1 MPVFSK
7 YSDREYE
14 ALAKKHQALE
24 QKLEERDQSLED
36 ALLQVKELTALNK
49 KEAKVQKEQKEEN
62 DLLLAQLHQV
72 QEELEKYFL
81 ENKTAQDQIAQ
92 LKKDVSAQNEKS
104 KGLEADL
111 KAKLSETEKK
121 LSEANKLIK
130 AEGDAKVNAA
140 QKQKA
145 ELEKKLAEVSAKVAD
160 TEKKLAEASA
170 KVADTSSQTADLQS
184 ENDLLL
190 AQLHQVQEELEKY
203 YLMNKSYEAG
213 LTEAA
218 SMVKRLRLVFVK
230 YQAKLEAGSVSVAAA
245 DALGLLEA
253 GKPTKMTAAKT
264 PAKGASTTKPAKPK
278 AKTPTKVT
286 STTKR
291 VMSKAKAPPK
301 LESTTKP
308 LGAKAKV
315 KAKAVKKAK
324 T

>member
-145 ELEKKLAEVSAKVAD
+145 EL
-160 TEKKLAEASA
+160 EKKLAEASA

>member
-160 TEKKLAEASA
+160 T
-170 KVADTSSQTADLQS
+170 SSQTADLQS

-253 GKPTKMTAAKT
+253 GKPTKTTAAKT
-264 PAKGASTTKPAKPK
+264 PAKGASTKKPAMPK
-278 AKTPTKVT
+278 AKTPTKVE

-291 VMSKAKAPPK
+291 VMPKAKAPPK
-301 LESTTKP
+301 LESATKP
-308 LGAKAKV
+308 LGEKAKV